1 MKRRFLLALMVVI
14 LGLIVVGCDSAGAG
28 GGGSDTTQDETPDD
42 GSGDGG
48 SGDNGTSVPSDVP
61 SDSTGA
67 VDGTAYGYLELDY
80 YGDDGFSGGYNTDL
94 ALYPDSD
101 SLAPQFYIELWDGTD
116 TVAIDAG
123 TYTVDAGGSDDSDG
137 SITWVDILGAADGS
151 TLSYAASTEGTK
163 SAFESGWGASV
174 DVYDQI
180 TGGTV
185 TISVS
190 GSVYTVAWSLDT
202 ADGDTL
208 AGSYTGSVDETFDE
222 T

>member
-48 SGDNGTSVPSDVP
+48 SGDSGTSVPSDVP

-67 VDGTAYGYLELDY
+67 VDGTAYGYLELGY
-80 YGDDGFSGGYNTDL
+80 YGGSSGGYNTDL
-94 ALYPDSD
+94 ALYPGSD
-101 SLAPQFYIELWDGTD
+101 SSLPEFYIELWDGTD
-116 TVAIDAG
+116 TIAIDAG
-123 TYTVDAGGSDDSDG
+123 TYTVDAGGSDASDG
-137 SITWVDILGAADGS
+137 SITWVDIFGALNGS

-163 SAFESGWGASV
+163 SAFESEWGAV

-190 GSVYTVAWSLDT
+190 GSVYTVAWSLDS

-208 AGSYTGSVDETFDE
+208 AGSYTGSVDATF
-222 T
+222 